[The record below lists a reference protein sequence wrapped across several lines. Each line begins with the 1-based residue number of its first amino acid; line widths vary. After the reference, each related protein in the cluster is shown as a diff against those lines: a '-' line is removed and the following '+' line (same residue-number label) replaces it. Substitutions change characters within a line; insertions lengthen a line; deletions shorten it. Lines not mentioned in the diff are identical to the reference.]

1 MNVTAEAG
9 AGSDTEPTAAS
20 PLTRLVRF
28 AVTFVDNGLKTF
40 GRTVMLGVTSAA
52 FLVVDLVRL
61 RHPWRETVSQSW
73 LIVSVTAIPAV
84 LVAVPFGVIVSAQVG
99 SITQQVGATSL
110 AGAAAGLGVIRQG
123 APLVTALLLGGA
135 AGSAI
140 ASDLAAR
147 TVREEIGAMEV
158 MGIDPRR
165 RLVAPRLAAIVL
177 IAPLLCLLVIFMGL
191 GAGYFINVSFQGGTA
206 GSYLSSFSGFT
217 SMGDLIVAIV
227 KSLLFSVTVLI
238 VACQRGLDATG
249 GPKGVANAVN
259 ASVVIGII
267 AAFIL
272 NLVVTQ
278 MVSMFMPT
286 RIG

>member
-1 MNVTAEAG
+1 MKVTAETG
-9 AGSDTEPTAAS
+9 AGSDTEPAAAL
-20 PLTRLVRF
+20 PRTRLVRF

-40 GRTVMLGVTSAA
+40 GRTVMLGVTSTVI
-52 FLVVDLVRL
+52 LVVDLVRL
-61 RHPWRETVSQSW
+61 RHPWRETISQSW
-73 LIVSVTAIPAV
+73 FIVSVTAIPAV
-84 LVAVPFGVIVSAQVG
+84 LVAVPFGVIVSVQVG

-110 AGAAAGLGVIRQG
+110 SGAAAGLGVIRQG

-147 TVREEIGAMEV
+147 TVRDEIGAMEV

-165 RLVAPRLAAIVL
+165 RLVAPRLAAILL

-206 GSYLSSFSGFT
+206 GSYLGSFSGFT
-217 SMGDLIVAIV
+217 STGDLIVAIV
-227 KSLLFSVTVLI
+227 KSLLFSVTVLV

-278 MVSMFMPT
+278 MVTMFMPT